1 MCERGYSKAEA
12 GERLAADGAPEER
25 RVARIWSDP
34 GCAAILRRVSE
45 PPKSWQT
52 YARQLHRD
60 ESTRHKAHKRRRR
73 TGKIV
78 TTAVVLVLITLFVV
92 VLARTV

>member
-1 MCERGYSKAEA
+1 
-12 GERLAADGAPEER
+12 
-25 RVARIWSDP
+25 
-34 GCAAILRRVSE
+34 VSL

-78 TTAVVLVLITLFVV
+78 TAGVVLVLVALFVV
-92 VLARTV
+92 VLARTI